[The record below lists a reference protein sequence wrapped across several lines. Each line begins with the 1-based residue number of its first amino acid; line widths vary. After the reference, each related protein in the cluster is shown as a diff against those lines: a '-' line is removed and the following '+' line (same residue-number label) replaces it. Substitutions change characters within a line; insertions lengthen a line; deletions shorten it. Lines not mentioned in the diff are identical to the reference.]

1 MTIHRQRPAP
11 LRGIDTA
18 KWFPDDIDRYRGR
31 GRLIGLLH
39 ITLESG
45 SALSLFAMSASM
57 PALLSRSSTVASVSA
72 PRSKVQPLR
81 SVSGLQWFA
90 VVCSVKA
97 VCLCRCGLCDSV
109 GCRLCSI
116 CAVFLCLRQQFT
128 LLTDART
135 LRYSL
140 CVCVCVVV
148 L

>member
-90 VVCSVKA
+90 VVCSGLQCESGVS
-97 VCLCRCGLCDSV
+97 VSVWTVRLRRLSSLFHLCC
-109 GCRLCSI
+109 I
-116 CAVFLCLRQQFT
+116 FVFT
-128 LLTDART
+128 STV
-135 LRYSL
+135 YSFN
-140 CVCVCVVV
+140 
-148 L
+148 